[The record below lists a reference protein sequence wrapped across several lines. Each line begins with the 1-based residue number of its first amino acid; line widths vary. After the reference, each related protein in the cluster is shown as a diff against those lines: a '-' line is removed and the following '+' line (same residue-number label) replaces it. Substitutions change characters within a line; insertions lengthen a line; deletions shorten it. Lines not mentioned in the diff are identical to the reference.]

1 MPQQKPKNDYEL
13 LSREIEQDVRQAVEA
28 VGAALRGAASG
39 AQSAFGESGAA
50 GAFGGAARRAGQALG
65 GAAGAAAQGFRTAA
79 APARRAAEKKR
90 RLKKLRSRRESAAI
104 AAGGHLAMGAL
115 FTALCI
121 TTAME
126 DGWAGVPVL
135 AVFAAWGL
143 ISGIFKVRKARRLRL
158 LVSYMAVLEDR
169 AYCRISELA
178 AATSRTEKA
187 VLADVRRFL
196 QMGELEGMYLSP
208 DAARLFTGRTAY
220 LAYMAQQQAA
230 AQPAQAE
237 GAAAPAAPTVSEVYE
252 SFLQELGAEKARIG
266 DEEVRAR
273 VEKLERHTRQIAA
286 WLKQHPGKEAGVR
299 RFSGYYLPTVLKLL
313 RTYNEVALHAGES
326 SVASGIQQEIGGILD
341 TIDRAFVTLH
351 DGLLQ
356 DTALN
361 VSAEI
366 SALETVLAQDG
377 LVQDGLAGQ

>member
-1 MPQQKPKNDYEL
+1 MPVRSESKAENRQRLMEIVEVVRRHEIVKEGMTPKKLCDIIEEL
-13 LSREIEQDVRQAVEA
+13 GPTFIKLGQILSMRSDILPKEYCEA
-28 VGAALRGAASG
+28 
-39 AQSAFGESGAA
+39 
-50 GAFGGAARRAGQALG
+50 
-65 GAAGAAAQGFRTAA
+65 
-79 APARRAAEKKR
+79 
-90 RLKKLRSRRESAAI
+90 LKKLRSRRESAAI

-237 GAAAPAAPTVSEVYE
+237 EAAAPVAPTVSEVYE
-252 SFLQELGAEKARIG
+252 SFLQELGAEKARIS